1 MLKVLN
7 FSCGFITILDLWK
20 IVIDVATVAVAL
32 RFDHCGES
40 KNLDVAKSRSGISLK
55 TIQMIEENLV
65 VL

>member
-55 TIQMIEENLV
+55 TI
-65 VL
+65 